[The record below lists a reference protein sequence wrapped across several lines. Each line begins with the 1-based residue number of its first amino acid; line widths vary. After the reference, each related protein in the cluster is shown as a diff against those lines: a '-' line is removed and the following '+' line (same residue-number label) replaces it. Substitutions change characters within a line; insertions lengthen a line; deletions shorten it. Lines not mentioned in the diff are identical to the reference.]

1 MLPKSRLKDGIRPQT
16 SDFLHRSET
25 LTRPLCTSE
34 KDLNEKHFFQKKG
47 ENVHNFH
54 PRPPSII
61 VPIATAAHS
70 PTHGESPLL
79 RYQWPGS
86 RQEVNQS
93 WPSYRCSAK

>member
-1 MLPKSRLKDGIRPQT
+1 MESGLKHQT
-16 SDFLHRSET
+16 FYIGARHSPVPSVL
-25 LTRPLCTSE
+25 E

-79 RYQWPGS
+79 RYQWQGS